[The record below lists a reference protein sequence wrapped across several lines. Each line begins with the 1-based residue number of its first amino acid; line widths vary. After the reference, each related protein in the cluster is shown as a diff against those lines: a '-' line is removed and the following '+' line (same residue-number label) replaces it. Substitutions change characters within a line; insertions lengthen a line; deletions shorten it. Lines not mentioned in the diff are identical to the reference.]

1 MAMAMATMVYSP
13 VLTSCSNL
21 WIRRNLAKAKQL
33 NNLEQ
38 LSGAA
43 LFVYKFV
50 YKEVLLMIKDDEIIL
65 KPNIEHKK
73 INDLFANFEGEYTPA
88 EFEWGEPVGHE
99 YKVKKSPFC
108 FRQCGDFY

>member
-1 MAMAMATMVYSP
+1 MTLTTRLPAYSP

-21 WIRRNLAKAKQL
+21 WISRNLAKAKQL

-43 LFVYKFV
+43 LFVYKD
-50 YKEVLLMIKDDEIIL
+50 VLLMTKDDKLIL
-65 KPNIEHKK
+65 EPTNEHKK
-73 INDLFANFEGEYTPA
+73 LSDLLANFEGEYTPG

-99 YKVKKSPFC
+99 YKV
-108 FRQCGDFY
+108 

>member
-1 MAMAMATMVYSP
+1 MTRLLAYSP

-21 WIRRNLAKAKQL
+21 WISRSLVKATKQL

-43 LFVYKFV
+43 LFVYK
-50 YKEVLLMIKDDEIIL
+50 EVLLMIKDNEMIL
-65 KPNIEHKK
+65 KPNKEHKK
-73 INDLFANFEGEYTPA
+73 INDLLANFEGEYTPA

-99 YKVKKSPFC
+99 YQVDGEKDC
-108 FRQCGDFY
+108 ALT

>member
-21 WIRRNLAKAKQL
+21 RISRNLAKAKQL

-38 LSGAA
+38 LFGAA
-43 LFVYKFV
+43 LLVYKFV
-50 YKEVLLMIKDDEIIL
+50 YKEVLLMIKDEEMIL
-65 KPNIEHKK
+65 KPNKEHKK
-73 INDLFANFEGEYTPA
+73 INDLLANFEGEYTPV

-99 YKVKKSPFC
+99 YKV
-108 FRQCGDFY
+108 